1 MSEIVSAGSIKL
13 DEPTIVEAGSI
24 QLDATEPRQPSGVT
38 RQYRRE
44 PSVFDETEW
53 PQLKIPQGMLD
64 ENRAD
69 EATRIAATFDVNP
82 SFAYIFSEQAKQGME
97 NNGLSLHKKTFLSGI
112 GATYENVGNVLKWQ
126 GYNDQAAVYSDFG
139 KRLKKAYAFPHTDT
153 SLTWK
158 NLASNEFWAT
168 NITGNIPF
176 SYH

>member
-97 NNGLSLHKKTFLSGI
+97 NNGLSLHKK
-112 GATYENVGNVLKWQ
+112 
-126 GYNDQAAVYSDFG
+126 
-139 KRLKKAYAFPHTDT
+139 H
-153 SLTWK
+153 
-158 NLASNEFWAT
+158 
-168 NITGNIPF
+168 
-176 SYH
+176 SYQE